1 MSVASGRGWCSVLS
15 GQLRFCARGGEVG
28 EGGNGGAGRPS
39 VIRLAWVWC
48 QELPLP
54 VSAGVP
60 LAEMG
65 RSQPE
70 EKEPGEVASTGS

>member
-1 MSVASGRGWCSVLS
+1 M
-15 GQLRFCARGGEVG
+15 G